1 MTPKKRSVTM
11 TDVASHAGVSMK
23 TVSNVINDLP
33 CVAEETRQKVLEAIA
48 AVGYRHNHMARSLAT
63 GKTNSVG
70 IVIPDVA
77 NPFFG
82 AAVRACED
90 ILYAAGYSIFLCN
103 TNEEI
108 ERERDYLNQLLSR
121 GVDGLILWGTR
132 ICCSDLEMLIGPVI
146 PLITIELDERP
157 SGTRHTAINVDDA
170 GGAEWVIG
178 HLAGEGR
185 RAIAHLAGPL
195 TRITPQRRRAG
206 YLAGLAAAGLPTQ
219 PEWIIEEEPSVA
231 GGFRAATAVLA
242 GESSRPDALFCY
254 NDLMAVGALLA
265 ARKQGARVPEDVAV
279 AGFDDIDIA
288 SIVDPPLTTVRIA
301 QRELGRLAGESLLAR
316 LLGKVEGPES
326 VLFPVELVAR
336 GSTSRGRLTE
346 ADRQATLEQLLSSI
360 MNGQTSSGDKAQLEA
375 QQ

>member
-1 MTPKKRSVTM
+1 M

-23 TVSNVINDLP
+23 TVSNVINELP
-33 CVAEETRQKVLEAIA
+33 CVAEETRQKVVEAIA
-48 AVGYRHNHMARSLAT
+48 AVGYRHNRMARSLAT

-90 ILYAAGYSIFLCN
+90 VLYGDGYSIFLCN
-103 TNEEI
+103 TSEDI
-108 ERERDYLNQLLSR
+108 ERERDYLEQLLSR

-132 ICCSDLEMLIGPVI
+132 ICCADLEALIGPAV

-157 SGTRHTAINVDDA
+157 SGARHTAINVDDA
-170 GGAEWVIG
+170 GGAEWVIA
-178 HLAGEGR
+178 HLAAEGR
-185 RAIAHLAGPL
+185 RSIAHLAGPL
-195 TRITPQRRRAG
+195 TRITPQRRRMG
-206 YLAGLAAAGLPTQ
+206 YLAGLAAAGFTAN
-219 PEWIIEEEPSVA
+219 PEWLIEEEPSVA
-231 GGFRAATAVLA
+231 GGFRSATAALA
-242 GESSRPDALFCY
+242 GPARPDALFCY

-265 ARKQGARVPEDVAV
+265 ARKLGARVPEDVAV

-316 LLGKVEGPES
+316 LMGKTDGPES
-326 VLFPVELVAR
+326 VVFPVELVTR

-346 ADRQATLEQLLSSI
+346 AERQATLEQLLTAI
-360 MNGQTSSGDKAQLEA
+360 MNGQPAAQTGAAPEA
-375 QQ
+375 TR